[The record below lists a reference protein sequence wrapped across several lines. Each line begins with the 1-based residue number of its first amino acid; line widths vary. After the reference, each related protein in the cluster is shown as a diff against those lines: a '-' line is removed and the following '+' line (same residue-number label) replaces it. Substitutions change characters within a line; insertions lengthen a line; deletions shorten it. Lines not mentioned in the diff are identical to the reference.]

1 MADDDFVTAVGPDGK
16 KRRVPSHYLDNPAFG
31 FKLPPSARAQEP
43 AEPGELELVQEPV
56 LADQLEQVEEPAT
69 PATPK
74 NTRSGAAGETKE
86 ARS

>member
-1 MADDDFVTAVGPDGK
+1 MAENDFIIAVDPGGN
-16 KRRVPSHYLDNPAFG
+16 KRLVPEHYLDNPAFG
-31 FKLPPSARAQEP
+31 FKLPPSARVEEPAVPGDSVRVQEP
-43 AEPGELELVQEPV
+43 AQANE
-56 LADQLEQVEEPAT
+56 LEQVEEPAA